1 MDVGVVNLRDDVRDC
16 LADAGEFVGRS
27 SAMIWG
33 STRAARLSA
42 AAHRP

>member
-33 STRAARLSA
+33 LDQGRGAVSRRA
-42 AAHRP
+42 